1 MVGRGDG
8 VAIGVVVVGGD
19 VDGARVAVAAA
30 DLGGGFGGA
39 AHGVEGEVLAEGV
52 ADGVAADDADTDALG
67 EGGVGGLDAL
77 VLEGD
82 GAGALV
88 LEEEFGEVAAASKGG
103 GEEALHG
110 RFVDGEAVAEEA
122 GHGGGRLGAGLG
134 GGAPGAGG
142 VRGHWAS
149 CGGSGTG
156 GGVSSVSGAE
166 TGRLL
171 LGAHRG
177 GALGSEAEV
186 VVPPRVRLSTEDA
199 ARLPGL
205 LAAGPGDT
213 ATFAVCR
220 DNRAR
225 VEWALR
231 TYAAV
236 DGRALSLEL
245 VALLIFQAGVTLSP
259 AAVVVALAE
268 AEKAGTARAAAG
280 AWLPG

>member
-1 MVGRGDG
+1 M
-8 VAIGVVVVGGD
+8 
-19 VDGARVAVAAA
+19 
-30 DLGGGFGGA
+30 
-39 AHGVEGEVLAEGV
+39 
-52 ADGVAADDADTDALG
+52 
-67 EGGVGGLDAL
+67 
-77 VLEGD
+77 
-82 GAGALV
+82 
-88 LEEEFGEVAAASKGG
+88 
-103 GEEALHG
+103 
-110 RFVDGEAVAEEA
+110 
-122 GHGGGRLGAGLG
+122 
-134 GGAPGAGG
+134 
-142 VRGHWAS
+142 
-149 CGGSGTG
+149 
-156 GGVSSVSGAE
+156 
-166 TGRLL
+166 
-171 LGAHRG
+171 
-177 GALGSEAEV
+177 

-213 ATFAVCR
+213 AAFVACR